1 MTALREALDA
11 EPPLHPAR
19 EKREQQREAHM
30 RLAIA
35 DALKETDG
43 PIAAVCGAWHVPALR
58 RKVPKAEDKA
68 LLKDLPKLKVAAT
81 WAPWTNTRLTIASG
95 YGAGISSPGWYGHLW
110 GELRRWREGGLSP
123 RAFTAHWQTR
133 VAALLR
139 KSGRITATAS
149 VIEAARLAETLAAL
163 RELPLPGLQE
173 MRDASLAALCD
184 GETLP
189 LRLIEDRLVIGDD
202 VGAVDPDV
210 PQVPLQAD
218 LTRQQKRL
226 KLKPEALESRA
237 VAGFA
242 HGCRAGEIAAA
253 APAQSHQRRLGQ
265 ALRSGRQPW
274 HVPRALELALGP
286 GILRAPCR
294 GHRPRPD
301 HRGGGQQRG
310 CIEGKGSGR
319 SRRTL
324 VHRPGLPSG
333 GPRRGGAGGDPPLA
347 SQGGGYGRYRRA
359 GGRRSAAGDDPA
371 LRRGAR
377 NAGGRVAPPGHE
389 PDRSRLRG
397 PRIRL
402 PQYRPRGGGGAAREA
417 RGVQPRPAAARR

>member
-1 MTALREALDA
+1 MRSRRTIR
-11 EPPLHPAR
+11 PA
-19 EKREQQREAHM
+19 KSAKQQREAHM

-43 PIAAVCGAWHVPALR
+43 AIATVCGAWHVPALR
-58 RKVPKAEDKA
+58 RKVAKAEDKA
-68 LLKDLPKLKVAAT
+68 LLKDLPKLKTAAT

-95 YGAGISSPGWYGHLW
+95 YGAGIASPGWYGHLW
-110 GELRRWREGGLSP
+110 SELRRWREGGLSP

-173 MRDASLAALCD
+173 MRDASLATLCD

-189 LRLIEDRLVIGDD
+189 LRLIEDRLIIGDD

-210 PQVPLQAD
+210 PQAPLQAD

-226 KLKPEALESRA
+226 KLKPEALETELSG
-237 VAGFA
+237 GFA
-242 HGCRAGEIAAA
+242 DGCRPREIAAA
-253 APAQSHQRRLGQ
+253 APAQSHRCRLGQ

-274 HVPRALELALGP
+274 HVPRALDAALGP

-294 GHRPRPD
+294 GHYPRPD
-301 HRGGGQQRG
+301 HR
-310 CIEGKGSGR
+310 
-319 SRRTL
+319 
-324 VHRPGLPSG
+324 
-333 GPRRGGAGGDPPLA
+333 
-347 SQGGGYGRYRRA
+347 
-359 GGRRSAAGDDPA
+359 
-371 LRRGAR
+371 
-377 NAGGRVAPPGHE
+377 
-389 PDRSRLRG
+389 
-397 PRIRL
+397 
-402 PQYRPRGGGGAAREA
+402 
-417 RGVQPRPAAARR
+417 